1 MKQIDID
8 RMVDARNMS
17 PEHKNILRKALGYA
31 IAGGGQDIQEK
42 LNSLDKEI
50 DTILSNLGSTLG
62 AVTLEVGNDEGVK
75 TRNLAKLKT
84 VTSNN
89 SFFTNI
95 NYGFGT
101 ASWNNNTGGVAFIIT
116 TGGRAKP
123 YSINADGSV
132 AGGMDVDLTNPNTEV
147 FVILGDNE
155 ELPTNESEIKGKI
168 YCKKNTSS
176 TAEDN
181 KYNEYIYVKSTK
193 KWEKI
198 GEFQA
203 EPDLSGYAKL
213 SGATFTGYVIL
224 NGRVETKNV
233 LAVRQLHCANVYKYS
248 GNSYLRSAYQ
258 KDISYNKTYNT
269 AGSITDVGSEEQF
282 VFTLEDGSTVTKSIR
297 VISTTN
303 QAGA

>member
-1 MKQIDID
+1 MKQTDIN
-8 RMVDARNMS
+8 RMVDAQNMS

-31 IAGGGQDIQEK
+31 INAGGGGQDIQEK
-42 LNSLDKEI
+42 LNSLDKEV
-50 DTILSNLGSTLG
+50 DNILSSLGSTLG

-116 TGGRAKP
+116 TGGTAKP
-123 YSINADGSV
+123 YSISADGSV
-132 AGGMDVDLTNPNTEV
+132 SGGINVDLTNPNTEV

-176 TAEDN
+176 TAGDN
-181 KYNEYIYVKSTK
+181 QYNEYIYVKSTK

-213 SGATFTGYVIL
+213 SGAIFTGQVTL
-224 NGRVETKNV
+224 QNV
-233 LAVRQLHCANVYKYS
+233 GKSHYIM
-248 GNSYLRSAYQ
+248 GNSYVEYPTVRNCIKSNASTNNHSTFGTNGTFL
-258 KDISYNKTYNT
+258 DI
-269 AGSITDVGSEEQF
+269 GSEEQF

-297 VISTTN
+297 VISTTS

>member
-1 MKQIDID
+1 MKQTDIN
-8 RMVDARNMS
+8 RMVDAQNMS

-31 IAGGGQDIQEK
+31 IGGDGTQDIQEK
-42 LNSLDKEI
+42 LNSLDK
-50 DTILSNLGSTLG
+50 DVDNILSSLGSTLG
-62 AVTLEVGNDEGVK
+62 AVTLEIGNDEGVK
-75 TRNLAKLKT
+75 SRNLAKLKT

-116 TGGRAKP
+116 TGGTAKP

-132 AGGMDVDLTNPNTEV
+132 AGGIDVDLTNPNTEV

-181 KYNEYIYVKSTK
+181 KYNEYIYIRSTK

-203 EPDLSGYAKL
+203 QPNLNGYARL
-213 SGATFTGYVIL
+213 DGANFTGSVTIAGGL
-224 NGRVETKNV
+224 NVGGIVTDADKQISLTRKNGKNTETYATNGSV
-233 LAVRQLHCANVYKYS
+233 AN
-248 GNSYLRSAYQ
+248 
-258 KDISYNKTYNT
+258 I
-269 AGSITDVGSEEQF
+269 GSEEQF

-297 VISTTN
+297 IISTTS

>member
-17 PEHKNILRKALGYA
+17 PEHKNILRKALGLGA
-31 IAGGGQDIQEK
+31 ADGHQEIKEK
-42 LNSLDKEI
+42 LDSLDKEVGN
-50 DTILSNLGSTLG
+50 ILSSLGSTLG

-116 TGGRAKP
+116 TGGTAKP

-132 AGGMDVDLTNPNTEV
+132 TGGINIDLTNPNTEV

-176 TAEDN
+176 TAGDN
-181 KYNEYIYVKSTK
+181 QYNEYIYVKSTK
-193 KWEKI
+193 KWEKV

-203 EPDLSGYAKL
+203 EPDLIGYAKL
-213 SGATFTGYVIL
+213 SGAEFTGSVITKELDVRGQLFTERLQVINSVDIL
-224 NGRVETKNV
+224 NGIYSSGGPKDNR
-233 LAVRQLHCANVYKYS
+233 HVYKCD
-248 GNSYLRSAYQ
+248 GGFLDTGTPENF
-258 KDISYNKTYNT
+258 T
-269 AGSITDVGSEEQF
+269 
-282 VFTLEDGSTVTKSIR
+282 FTLENGSTVTKSIR
-297 VISTTN
+297 VISTTS

>member
-1 MKQIDID
+1 MKQTDIN
-8 RMVDARNMS
+8 RMVDAQNMS
-17 PEHKNILRKALGYA
+17 PEHKNILRNALGYA
-31 IAGGGQDIQEK
+31 ISAGGGQDIQEK
-42 LNSLDKEI
+42 LNSLDKEV
-50 DTILSNLGSTLG
+50 DNILSSLGSTLG

-116 TGGRAKP
+116 TGGTAKP

-132 AGGMDVDLTNPNTEV
+132 AGGIDVDLTNPNTEV

-176 TAEDN
+176 TAGDN
-181 KYNEYIYVKSTK
+181 QYNEYIYIKSTK

-203 EPDLSGYAKL
+203 QPNLSDYAKL
-213 SGATFTGYVIL
+213 SGADFTGSVKIAGEL
-224 NGRVETKNV
+224 N
-233 LAVRQLHCANVYKYS
+233 AN
-248 GNSYLRSAYQ
+248 GIRT
-258 KDISYNKTYNT
+258 DISKQISLTRKDGKNTETYTTNGGVT
-269 AGSITDVGSEEQF
+269 SIGTPENF
-282 VFTLEDGSTVTKSIR
+282 TFTLEDGSTVTKSIR
-297 VISTTN
+297 VISTTTS
-303 QAGA
+303 QAEA

>member
-1 MKQIDID
+1 MKQSDIN
-8 RMVDARNMS
+8 RMVDAQDMS

-31 IAGGGQDIQEK
+31 INAGGGGQDIQEK
-42 LNSLDKEI
+42 LNSLDK
-50 DTILSNLGSTLG
+50 DVDNILSSLGSTLG
-62 AVTLEVGNDEGVK
+62 AVTLEVGNDEGIK

-84 VTSNN
+84 VTSHD

-116 TGGRAKP
+116 TGGTAKP
-123 YSINADGSV
+123 YSISADGSV
-132 AGGMDVDLTNPNTEV
+132 SGGINVDLTNPNTEV

-168 YCKKNTSS
+168 YCKKNISS
-176 TAEDN
+176 TAGDN
-181 KYNEYIYVKSTK
+181 QYNEYIYIKSTK

-213 SGATFTGYVIL
+213 SGANFTGQVIMQ
-224 NGRVETKNV
+224 NV
-233 LAVRQLHCANVYKYS
+233 SKRHNIM
-248 GNSYLRSAYQ
+248 GNSYIEYPTVRNYIKSESSPNNHSTYGTNGTFL
-258 KDISYNKTYNT
+258 DI
-269 AGSITDVGSEEQF
+269 GSEEQF

-297 VISTTN
+297 VISTTS

>member
-1 MKQIDID
+1 MKQTDIN
-8 RMVDARNMS
+8 RMVDAQNMS
-17 PEHKNILRKALGYA
+17 PEHKNILRNALGYA
-31 IAGGGQDIQEK
+31 IGGDGSQDIQEK

-116 TGGRAKP
+116 TGGTAKP

-132 AGGMDVDLTNPNTEV
+132 AGGINVDLTNPNTEV

-155 ELPTNESEIKGKI
+155 QLPTNESEIKGKI
-168 YCKKNTSS
+168 YCKKNNSS

-213 SGATFTGYVIL
+213 TDIGAPENFT
-224 NGRVETKNV
+224 
-233 LAVRQLHCANVYKYS
+233 
-248 GNSYLRSAYQ
+248 
-258 KDISYNKTYNT
+258 
-269 AGSITDVGSEEQF
+269 
-282 VFTLEDGSTVTKSIR
+282 FTLEDGSTVTKSIR
-297 VISTTN
+297 VISTTTS

>member
-1 MKQIDID
+1 MKQTDIN
-8 RMVDARNMS
+8 RMVDAQDMS

-31 IAGGGQDIQEK
+31 INAGGGGQDIQEK
-42 LNSLDKEI
+42 LNSLDKEV
-50 DTILSNLGSTLG
+50 DNILSSLGSTLG

-75 TRNLAKLKT
+75 TRNLTKLKT

-116 TGGRAKP
+116 NGGTAKP
-123 YSINADGSV
+123 YSINTDGSV
-132 AGGMDVDLTNPNTEV
+132 AGGINVDLTNPNTEV
-147 FVILGDNE
+147 FVILSDNE

-181 KYNEYIYVKSTK
+181 KYNEYIYIKSTR

-203 EPDLSGYAKL
+203 QPDLSDYAKL
-213 SGATFTGYVIL
+213 NSKNTFTNIVDFYAI
-224 NGRVETKNV
+224 NV
-233 LAVRQLHCANVYKYS
+233 FYHAAFKYIS
-248 GNSYLRSAYQ
+248 
-258 KDISYNKTYNT
+258 KDINNTYLKAYDSRDVSPNT
-269 AGSITDVGSEEQF
+269 AYVTDGSIQSIGSSENF
-282 VFTLEDGSTVTKSIR
+282 TFTLEDGSTVTKSIR
-297 VISTTN
+297 VISTTS

>member
-1 MKQIDID
+1 MKQTDIN
-8 RMVDARNMS
+8 RMVDAQNMS

-31 IAGGGQDIQEK
+31 IGGDGTQDIQEK
-42 LNSLDKEI
+42 LNSLDK
-50 DTILSNLGSTLG
+50 DVDNILSSLGSTLG
-62 AVTLEVGNDEGVK
+62 AVTLEVGNDEGIK
-75 TRNLAKLKT
+75 ARNLAKLKT

-116 TGGRAKP
+116 TGGTAKP

-132 AGGMDVDLTNPNTEV
+132 SGGINVDLTNPNTEV

-181 KYNEYIYVKSTK
+181 KYNEYIYIRSTK

-203 EPDLSGYAKL
+203 QPNLNGYARL
-213 SGATFTGYVIL
+213 DGANFTGSVTIAGGL
-224 NGRVETKNV
+224 NVGGIVTDADKQISLTRKNGKNTETYATNGSV
-233 LAVRQLHCANVYKYS
+233 AN
-248 GNSYLRSAYQ
+248 
-258 KDISYNKTYNT
+258 I
-269 AGSITDVGSEEQF
+269 GSEEQF

-297 VISTTN
+297 VISTTS

>member
-1 MKQIDID
+1 MKQTDIN
-8 RMVDARNMS
+8 RMVDAQNMS

-31 IAGGGQDIQEK
+31 IGEDGNQDIQEK
-42 LNSLDKEI
+42 LNSLDKEVGN
-50 DTILSNLGSTLG
+50 ILNSLGSTLG
-62 AVTLEVGNDEGVK
+62 AVALEVGNDEGVK

-116 TGGRAKP
+116 TSGTAKP
-123 YSINADGSV
+123 YSISSDGSV
-132 AGGMDVDLTNPNTEV
+132 SGGVNVDLTNPNTEV

-203 EPDLSGYAKL
+203 EPDLNGYAKL
-213 SGATFTGYVIL
+213 TDIGAPENFT
-224 NGRVETKNV
+224 
-233 LAVRQLHCANVYKYS
+233 
-248 GNSYLRSAYQ
+248 
-258 KDISYNKTYNT
+258 
-269 AGSITDVGSEEQF
+269 
-282 VFTLEDGSTVTKSIR
+282 FTLEDGSTVTKSIR
-297 VISTTN
+297 VISTTTS

>member
-1 MKQIDID
+1 MKQTDIN
-8 RMVDARNMS
+8 RMVDAQDMS

-31 IAGGGQDIQEK
+31 ISAGGGQDIQEK
-42 LNSLDKEI
+42 LNSLDKEV
-50 DTILSNLGSTLG
+50 DNILSSLGSTLG
-62 AVTLEVGNDEGVK
+62 AVILEVGNDEGVK

-116 TGGRAKP
+116 TGGTAKP
-123 YSINADGSV
+123 YSINVDGSV
-132 AGGMDVDLTNPNTEV
+132 SGGVNVDLTNPNTEV

-203 EPDLSGYAKL
+203 QPDLSGYAKVTDI
-213 SGATFTGYVIL
+213 GAPENFT
-224 NGRVETKNV
+224 
-233 LAVRQLHCANVYKYS
+233 
-248 GNSYLRSAYQ
+248 
-258 KDISYNKTYNT
+258 
-269 AGSITDVGSEEQF
+269 
-282 VFTLEDGSTVTKSIR
+282 FTLEDGSTVTKSIR
-297 VISTTN
+297 VISTTTS

>member
-31 IAGGGQDIQEK
+31 IGGDGNQDIQEK

-116 TGGRAKP
+116 TGGTAKP

-132 AGGMDVDLTNPNTEV
+132 AGGIDVDLTNPNTEV

-213 SGATFTGYVIL
+213 SGAIFKGQVTLANIGKTHNILGLSYIEYPTVRSGIKSNESPNNHSTFGTNGTFL
-224 NGRVETKNV
+224 NIG
-233 LAVRQLHCANVYKYS
+233 L
-248 GNSYLRSAYQ
+248 
-258 KDISYNKTYNT
+258 
-269 AGSITDVGSEEQF
+269 EEQF

-297 VISTTN
+297 VISTTS

>member
-1 MKQIDID
+1 MKQTDIN
-8 RMVDARNMS
+8 RMVDAQDMS

-31 IAGGGQDIQEK
+31 INAGGGGQDIQEK
-42 LNSLDKEI
+42 LNSLDK
-50 DTILSNLGSTLG
+50 DVDNILSGLGSTLG
-62 AVTLEVGNDEGVK
+62 AVTLEIGNDEGVK

-116 TGGRAKP
+116 TGGTAKP

-132 AGGMDVDLTNPNTEV
+132 SGGINVDLTNPNTEV
-147 FVILGDNE
+147 FVVLGDNE

-176 TAEDN
+176 TAEYN

-193 KWEKI
+193 KWEKV

-213 SGATFTGYVIL
+213 TDIGTPENFT
-224 NGRVETKNV
+224 
-233 LAVRQLHCANVYKYS
+233 
-248 GNSYLRSAYQ
+248 
-258 KDISYNKTYNT
+258 
-269 AGSITDVGSEEQF
+269 
-282 VFTLEDGSTVTKSIR
+282 FTLEDGSTVTKSIR
-297 VISTTN
+297 VISTTS

>member
-1 MKQIDID
+1 MKQTDIN
-8 RMVDARNMS
+8 RMVDAQNMS
-17 PEHKNILRKALGYA
+17 PEHKNILRKALVYA
-31 IAGGGQDIQEK
+31 INAGGGGQDIQEK
-42 LNSLDKEI
+42 LNSLDKEV
-50 DTILSNLGSTLG
+50 DNILSSLGSTLG

-116 TGGRAKP
+116 TGGTAKP

-132 AGGMDVDLTNPNTEV
+132 AGGIDVDLTNPNTEV

-176 TAEDN
+176 TAGDN
-181 KYNEYIYVKSTK
+181 QYNEYIYVKSTK

-213 SGATFTGYVIL
+213 SGAVFTGQVIL
-224 NGRVETKNV
+224 QNVSKRHNILGPSYIEYPTIRSGIVSSNSPNNHSVYRTNGGF
-233 LAVRQLHCANVYKYS
+233 L
-248 GNSYLRSAYQ
+248 
-258 KDISYNKTYNT
+258 DI
-269 AGSITDVGSEEQF
+269 GSEEQF

-297 VISTTN
+297 VISTTTS